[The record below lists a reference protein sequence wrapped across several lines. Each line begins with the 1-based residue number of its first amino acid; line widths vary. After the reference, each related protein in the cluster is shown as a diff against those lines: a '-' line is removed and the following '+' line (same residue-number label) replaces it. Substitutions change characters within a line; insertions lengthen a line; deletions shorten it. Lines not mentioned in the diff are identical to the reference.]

1 MRINF
6 RLKSI
11 FWVSILG
18 LLVLSCSNSK
28 TIDTT
33 DAASVQQE
41 DLKQKAIVGI
51 KNFKIVLDPN
61 PNSDSGIN
69 TWQATL
75 SWTQDTSSGVNLAYT
90 IQRSTISG
98 KYPCDSGDPL
108 CDSSNYDNVK
118 SPTVIKNLKAGTTY
132 YFRVVVTDADKVIP
146 GSVVS
151 EEVTLAIPLDSYTEK
166 PGTIS
171 ATATPG
177 DGQVTIS
184 WPDVPRASFYIIQSG
199 KTSGSYPNVISRLA
213 KSPYIVKNLTNEQM
227 SFYVVIAVNSVGSTI
242 SNEMQATPKT
252 PPGAFTFLANPG
264 DAKITLNWNASTNA
278 ISYQIS
284 RSTSASGPFSEIT
297 NITATDASSYS
308 YEDTTVT
315 NGTTYYYQVRAKAQV
330 CIDNGTINC
339 IPAPESDKVLS
350 ANATPIASPVKVTV
364 TGTPGDSSAT
374 LTWSSPGD
382 GSSYTVQ
389 YGTTQGIY
397 DHLISSSAASPFLI
411 SNLSNGVTYYF
422 RVISVNAIGSVNAD
436 EVIVVPAAPSIIPL
450 PGAFAVSSV
459 AIGSKITL
467 TFSAANATSYAV
479 LRGTSPGNYGAPLST
494 NATSPYEDTNVS
506 NGTTYY
512 YMVTATNAV
521 GTTYASSEIS
531 AVPNIPNVV
540 PTGLVLHLDAASAN
554 GAGFPGVGCTL
565 GSWTDLSPTNNPGS
579 LQGYTSCNSSSGW
592 NGTGTTTDP
601 YRLSF
606 NGSQRI
612 AVPYNPV
619 YNFDTSTSYSVN
631 AWIRYSGNAP
641 WYTGILAKEGEDD
654 YFQMVLVD
662 NRVDLQVS
670 GAGGNTWEDVR
681 GTTFLNDGQWHYI
694 AFVFNRT
701 TGKMSLYVDGR
712 LENYM
717 TTAETGAYPT
727 QGVVWVGTER
737 QGNIKFSGDIA
748 EVEMYNRAL
757 TQADVSQNCNA
768 LRERF
773 NGATCQNSI
782 APTIPVEPFA
792 SASNG
797 SIGIKWNDDSDSPV
811 TYTIMKGTESGVY
824 SLLVDGLTTK
834 KYVDSAVVNGTN
846 YYYIVKKILP
856 GGGEVSSQEV
866 SASPIALSSL
876 VTDNLLLNLDASLA
890 QGGTS
895 FPGVGCSS
903 LSWFDLSPLAN
914 ASNLTNFSSCDA
926 SSGWNGS
933 GIDTDPYRLTFR
945 QGSSNRVIVPFN
957 SAYNFNSATS
967 FSLAAWIK
975 YSGTANWYTGIVS
988 KSGVNDFFQM
998 VLVDDKVA
1006 VENISGS
1013 PVVDAV
1019 RSVTKVNDNQW
1030 HYVTMVFKRGTT
1042 TKISVYID
1050 GRLENETLSSNLS
1063 GYSYT
1068 DNLFVGGDR
1077 FGNGAMNG
1085 GSIAD
1090 ATIYNIA
1097 LTPVQITQN
1106 CNALKAR
1113 FAGATCE

>member
-1 MRINF
+1 M

-11 FWVSILG
+11 VLVFVLD
-18 LLVLSCSNSK
+18 LLVLSCSASK
-28 TIDTT
+28 NTQTNEG
-33 DAASVQQE
+33 ASVQEELQ
-41 DLKQKAIVGI
+41 QKAIVGI
-51 KNFKIVLDPN
+51 KNFKIILDPT

-69 TWQATL
+69 TWEATV
-75 SWTQDTSSGVNLAYT
+75 SWTQEISSGVNLAYT

-98 KYPCDSGDPL
+98 KYPCDSSNAT
-108 CDSSNYDNVK
+108 CESSDYENVK
-118 SPTVIKNLKAGTTY
+118 SPIVIKNLKAGTSY
-132 YFRVVVTDADKVIP
+132 YFRVIVTDADKIIK
-146 GSVVS
+146 GSVTS
-151 EEVTLAIPLDSYTEK
+151 EEVTLNIPLDSYTEK
-166 PGTIS
+166 PGAVV

-184 WPDVPRASFYIIQSG
+184 WPDVPRSSFYIIQSG
-199 KTSGSYPNVISRLA
+199 KTSGSYPTVVSRLA

-227 SFYVVIAVNSVGSTI
+227 NFYVVIAVNSVGSTI
-242 SNEMQATPKT
+242 SNEVQATSKT
-252 PPGAFTFLANPG
+252 PPGNFTFSVNPG
-264 DAKITLNWNASTNA
+264 DAKVTLNWNASTNA
-278 ISYQIS
+278 VSYQIL
-284 RSTSASGPFSEIT
+284 RSSSASGTFSEIT
-297 NITATDASSYS
+297 NIAATDATSYS

-315 NGTTYYYQVRAKAQV
+315 NGTAYFYQVRAKAQV

-339 IPAPESDKVLS
+339 IPAPELDKVLS
-350 ANATPIASPVKVTV
+350 ANTTPIASPIKVTV
-364 TGTPGDSSAT
+364 TGTPGDASVT

-389 YGTTQGIY
+389 YGTTQGVY
-397 DHLISSSAASPFLI
+397 DHLVSSSAASPFLI
-411 SNLSNGVTYYF
+411 SNLNNGITYYF
-422 RVISVNAIGSVNAD
+422 RVISVNAIASVNAD
-436 EVIVVPAAPSIIPL
+436 EVVVVPTAPITIPL

-459 AIGSKITL
+459 AVGSKITL
-467 TFSAANATSYAV
+467 TFSSANATSYSV
-479 LRGTSPGNYGAPLST
+479 LRGTSPGNYGTPLST
-494 NATSPYEDTNVS
+494 TATSPYEDTTVS

-512 YMVTATNAV
+512 YMVTATNAG
-521 GTTYASSEIS
+521 GTTNASSEIS

-540 PTGLVLHLDAASAN
+540 PTGLVLHLDSAQAN
-554 GAGFPGVGCTL
+554 GTSFPGVGCTL

-579 LQGYTSCNSSSGW
+579 LQGYGACNSTSGW
-592 NGTGTTTDP
+592 NGTGTTSDP
-601 YRLSF
+601 YRLSL
-606 NGSQRI
+606 NGGQRI

-641 WYTGILAKEGEDD
+641 WYTGILAKQGEDD

-717 TTAETGAYPT
+717 ITAETGAYPT

-737 QGNIKFSGDIA
+737 QGNINFNGDIA

-757 TQADVSQNCNA
+757 TQADISQNCNA

-773 NGATCQNSI
+773 SGATCQNSI
-782 APTIPVEPFA
+782 APTIPVEAFA
-792 SASNG
+792 TASNN

-811 TYTIMKGTESGVY
+811 TYTIMKGTESGTY

-834 KYVDSAVVNGTN
+834 KYVDNTVENGTN

-856 GGGEVSSQEV
+856 GGGEVPSQEV

-895 FPGVGCSS
+895 FPGTGCSS
-903 LSWFDLSPLAN
+903 LSWFDLSPIAN
-914 ASNLTNFSSCDA
+914 SSNLANFSSCDS

-945 QGSSNRVIVPFN
+945 QGSGNRVIVPFN
-957 SAYNFNSATS
+957 SVYNFNSATS
-967 FSLAAWIK
+967 FSLTAWIK
-975 YSGTANWYTGIVS
+975 YSGTANWYTGIIAKTGTS
-988 KSGVNDFFQM
+988 NFYQM
-998 VLVDDKVA
+998 VLIDDKLA
-1006 VENISGS
+1006 ADNISGS
-1013 PVVDAV
+1013 PLSDGV
-1019 RSVTKVNDNQW
+1019 RSVTKLNDNQW
-1030 HYVTMVFKRGTT
+1030 HYVAMVFKRGTT
-1042 TKISVYID
+1042 TKLSVYID
-1050 GRLENETLSSNLS
+1050 GRLENETLSSNLA
-1063 GYSYT
+1063 GYNYT
-1068 DNLFVGGDR
+1068 DSLFVGGDR

-1106 CNALKAR
+1106 CNALKVR
-1113 FAGATCE
+1113 FAGASCE